1 MKNPRTYGTAPYTV
15 AVIHGGPGALGEMAP
30 VAEHLSQHFGILEPL
45 QTADS
50 LDGLLEELQTILQ
63 TNGTL
68 PVTLI
73 GFSWGA
79 WLSYIFAATYTDLVK
94 KLILVSCGPFKEK
107 DASSIMETRL
117 SRLGDEEKKEVN
129 VLLETL
135 NNPAGKNKNEIF
147 GRFGELMYKTDSY
160 NPFPYKNKTLQFDYQ
175 LYQQVWLE
183 AAELRRTGRLLH
195 YGVHIRCPVVA
206 IHGNDD
212 PHPAAA
218 VKNSL
223 SRECKNFRFI
233 LLKQCGHYPWMEKAA
248 HERFYK
254 KLINEIKG

>member
-1 MKNPRTYGTAPYTV
+1 M
-15 AVIHGGPGALGEMAP
+15 IHGGPGAQGEMAP
-30 VAEHLSQHFGILEPL
+30 VAEYLSKHFGIVEPL

-50 LDGLLEELQTILQ
+50 LDGLLEELQTILP
-63 TNGTL
+63 TNGNL

-73 GFSWGA
+73 GFSWGG
-79 WLSYIFAATYTDLVK
+79 WLSYIFAATFPDYVK

-107 DASSIMETRL
+107 DASHIMETRL
-117 SRLGDEEKKEVN
+117 ERLSKEERKEIHL
-129 VLLETL
+129 LLEALESETQE
-135 NNPAGKNKNEIF
+135 NKNAIF
-147 GRFGELMYKTDSY
+147 TRFGELMFKADSY
-160 NPFPYKNKTLQFDYQ
+160 KPLQSKNKDIPYNYQ
-175 LYQQVWLE
+175 LFKHVWQE
-183 AAELRRTGRLLH
+183 AAELRRSGRLLH
-195 YGVHIRCPVVA
+195 YGAHIRCPVVA

-233 LLKQCGHYPWMEKAA
+233 LLKQCGHYPWIETFAR
-248 HERFYK
+248 ERFYK